1 MKVGL
6 DIRATMTWRRQKAVD
21 KAYEPRAGF
30 LSPKSQLRG
39 LGLGGGSPNQS
50 RILALIALEISS
62 KSELEG
68 LGWAG

>member
-39 LGLGGGSPNQS
+39 LGLGLGGGSPNQS

-62 KSELEG
+62 K
-68 LGWAG
+68 